1 MVEQGTFRR
10 DLYYRLNVVQI
21 ELPPLR
27 ERQGDIPLLVTHF
40 VEQFSRA
47 MGISRKEVSPE
58 MLALLVAHSWPG
70 NVRELEN
77 VMKRAC
83 TLAVGEVLTPESLP
97 PYIPSGVAPLEL
109 GSIEDSK
116 SLAERDRQY
125 ILEVL
130 GQEQWNMSRA
140 ARVLGI
146 HRATLYRKLL
156 SMGLKPESL
165 RQGRSD

>member
-1 MVEQGTFRR
+1 MIGGSQPLHVDARVISATNRDLAAMVEQGTFRR

-47 MGISRKEVSPE
+47 MGTAGKTVSPE

-83 TLAVGEVLTPESLP
+83 TLAVG
-97 PYIPSGVAPLEL
+97 
-109 GSIEDSK
+109 D
-116 SLAERDRQY
+116 
-125 ILEVL
+125 
-130 GQEQWNMSRA
+130 
-140 ARVLGI
+140 
-146 HRATLYRKLL
+146 
-156 SMGLKPESL
+156 
-165 RQGRSD
+165 